1 MPFLFLGNG
10 GVTSVKVMLRLKQ
23 DSRVCAINVIKIS
36 HLIIYMPFITLFFYW
51 HALKTC
57 WHFSHYYETPFMKHH
72 SSRSTILLPVFVPA
86 AVIMLLLVI
95 GTAVNPAAAGAL
107 FSTVLAFITE
117 TFGWFYMLAVAI
129 FLVFIVALA
138 FSSYG
143 SIKLGPDHAEAEY
156 KFLEWFAML
165 FSAGYGIALLFYGV
179 AEPVT
184 HFASP
189 PLSQPQTIAAAKE
202 AMQIAYFHWG
212 FHIWAIYG
220 VVGLSLA
227 YFSFRHGLPLSV
239 RSTLYPIIG
248 DKIHGPIGH
257 TVDVFAIVGTMFGI
271 ATSLGLSVAQINA
284 GLNYLL
290 PEMIPVSTTVQV
302 IVIALV
308 TAAALVSVLAGMD
321 KGVKRLSILNMVLA
335 TALML
340 FVFVVGPTIF
350 ILNAFMENT
359 GSYLGNI
366 VERTFSLQ
374 AYQSSDWIGSWTLF
388 IFAWTIAW
396 APFVGLF
403 IAKIS
408 RGRTIREFVLGVML
422 VPTIF
427 TFFWFSVFGDTA
439 LHMIM
444 VEGYEALITEVQNDQ
459 AIALFKLLERL
470 PFTQIVSSLTVLL
483 IITFF
488 VTSSDSGSLVID
500 SLAAGGRSDTPW
512 WQRTFWVVTEGAVA
526 AALLIAGG
534 LTALQTAAIVSALP
548 FAIII
553 LASIFGMWRALR
565 IEGHRNESLANDN
578 HLPPHLLKLDAWRD
592 RIDYMTQQPTRE
604 KVLGY
609 IKGTVLSSMQEV
621 AEKFSET
628 GWLPEVNYD
637 ELNERVV
644 LELRSGGD
652 NVEFWYEVRLSEN
665 ELPDYY
671 TEDMTKKLPQEHHYR
686 AEVYLRRGGQTYD
699 LYGYQSASVINDI
712 IDQFEK
718 YLHFVNVSPDILPW
732 RMQAHDDDITLE
744 QGSVFDK

>member
-1 MPFLFLGNG
+1 MSKLP
-10 GVTSVKVMLRLKQ
+10 
-23 DSRVCAINVIKIS
+23 
-36 HLIIYMPFITLFFYW
+36 
-51 HALKTC
+51 
-57 WHFSHYYETPFMKHH
+57 
-72 SSRSTILLPVFVPA
+72 RSTILLPVFVPA
-86 AVIMLLLVI
+86 AIIMLLLVI
-95 GTAVNPAAAGAL
+95 GTAINPEAAGAL
-107 FSTVLAFITE
+107 FSDVLSFTTE
-117 TFGWFYMLAVAI
+117 TFGWFYMLAVAL
-129 FLVFIVALA
+129 FLMFIIVLA

-156 KFLEWFAML
+156 GFLEWFAML

-179 AEPVT
+179 AEPVM
-184 HFASP
+184 HFSSP
-189 PLSQPQTIAAAKE
+189 PMSDPQTIAAAKE

-227 YFSFRHGLPLSV
+227 YFAFRHGLPLSI

-248 DKIHGPIGH
+248 DRIHGPIGH
-257 TVDVFAIVGTMFGI
+257 TVDVFAILGTMFGI
-271 ATSLGLSVAQINA
+271 ATSLGLSVSQINA

-290 PEMIPVSTTVQV
+290 PDIIPVNTTVQV
-302 IVIALV
+302 IAIALV

-321 KGVKRLSILNMVLA
+321 KGVKRLSILNMLLA

-374 AYQSSDWIGSWTLF
+374 AYENSNWIGSWTLF

-422 VPTIF
+422 VPTFF

-444 VEGYEALITEVQNDQ
+444 VDGYTSLISEVQNNQ
-459 AIALFKLLERL
+459 AIALFKLLENL
-470 PFTQIVSSLTVLL
+470 PFTEFVSSLTILL

-512 WQRTFWVVTEGAVA
+512 WQRSFWVVTEGAVA
-526 AALLIAGG
+526 AVLLLAGG
-534 LTALQTAAIVSALP
+534 LEALQTAAIVSALP

-553 LASIFGMWRALR
+553 LISMFGMWRALR
-565 IEGHRNESLANDN
+565 IEGHRNQSLGNDN
-578 HLPPHLLKLDAWRD
+578 RLPPHLLKPSAWRE
-592 RIDYMTQQPTRE
+592 RIDYMTDKPTRE
-604 KVLGY
+604 KVLSY
-609 IKGTVLSSMQEV
+609 IKEVVMPSMMEVSS
-621 AEKFSET
+621 KFAET
-628 GWLPEVNYD
+628 GWTTEVNYD
-637 ELNERVV
+637 AVNNRAV
-644 LELRSGGD
+644 LELQRGD
-652 NVEFWYEVRLSEN
+652 DVEFWYEVRLSEHDA
-665 ELPDYY
+665 PDYY
-671 TEDMTKKLPQEHHYR
+671 TEDSADTLPQEHHHR

-699 LYGYQSASVINDI
+699 LYGYKSESVINDI

-718 YLHFVNVSPDILPW
+718 YLHFLNVSPDSLPW
-732 RMQAHDDDITLE
+732 RMQEHDDDITLE
-744 QGSVFDK
+744 QGSVLDK

>member
-1 MPFLFLGNG
+1 MSNG
-10 GVTSVKVMLRLKQ
+10 
-23 DSRVCAINVIKIS
+23 
-36 HLIIYMPFITLFFYW
+36 
-51 HALKTC
+51 
-57 WHFSHYYETPFMKHH
+57 
-72 SSRSTILLPVFVPA
+72 SRSTILLPVFIPA

-95 GTAVNPAAAGAL
+95 GTAIDPEAAGAL
-107 FSTVLAFITE
+107 FSDVLSFTTE
-117 TFGWFYMLAVAI
+117 TFGWFYMLAVAL
-129 FLVFIVALA
+129 FLMFIIVLA

-156 KFLEWFAML
+156 GFLEWFAML

-179 AEPVT
+179 AEPVM
-184 HFASP
+184 HFSSP
-189 PLSQPQTIAAAKE
+189 PMSDPQTIAAAKE

-227 YFSFRHGLPLSV
+227 YFAFRHGLPLSI

-248 DKIHGPIGH
+248 DRIHGPIGH
-257 TVDVFAIVGTMFGI
+257 TVDVFAILGTMFGI
-271 ATSLGLSVAQINA
+271 ATSLGLSVSQINA

-290 PEMIPVSTTVQV
+290 PDIIPVNTTVQV
-302 IVIALV
+302 IAIALV

-321 KGVKRLSILNMVLA
+321 KGVKRLSILNMLLA

-374 AYQSSDWIGSWTLF
+374 AYENSDWIGSWTLF

-422 VPTIF
+422 VPTFF

-444 VEGYEALITEVQNDQ
+444 VDGYTSLISEVQNNQ
-459 AIALFKLLERL
+459 AIALFKLLENL
-470 PFTQIVSSLTVLL
+470 PFTEFVSSLTILL

-512 WQRTFWVVTEGAVA
+512 WQRSFWVVTEGAVA
-526 AALLIAGG
+526 AVLLIAGG

-553 LASIFGMWRALR
+553 LISMFGMWRALR
-565 IEGHRNESLANDN
+565 IEGHRNQSLGNDSR
-578 HLPPHLLKLDAWRD
+578 LPPHLLKPSAWRE
-592 RIDYMTQQPTRE
+592 RIDYMTDKPTRE
-604 KVLGY
+604 KVLNY
-609 IKGTVLSSMQEV
+609 IKEVVMPSMMEVSS
-621 AEKFSET
+621 KFAET
-628 GWLPEVNYD
+628 GWTTEVNYD
-637 ELNERVV
+637 AVNNRAV
-644 LELRSGGD
+644 LELQRGD
-652 NVEFWYEVRLSEN
+652 DVEFWYEVRLSEHDA
-665 ELPDYY
+665 PDYY
-671 TEDMTKKLPQEHHYR
+671 TEDSADTLPQEHHHR

-699 LYGYQSASVINDI
+699 LYGYKSESVINDI

-718 YLHFVNVSPDILPW
+718 YLHFLNVSPDSLPW
-732 RMQAHDDDITLE
+732 RMQEHDDDITLE
-744 QGSVFDK
+744 QGSVLDK

>member
-1 MPFLFLGNG
+1 
-10 GVTSVKVMLRLKQ
+10 
-23 DSRVCAINVIKIS
+23 
-36 HLIIYMPFITLFFYW
+36 
-51 HALKTC
+51 
-57 WHFSHYYETPFMKHH
+57 MKSQ
-72 SSRSTILLPVFVPA
+72 SSRSTILLPVFLPA
-86 AVIMLLLVI
+86 AAVMLLLVI
-95 GTAVNPAAAGAL
+95 GTAVNPVAAGEL
-107 FSTVLAFITE
+107 FSQVLAFTTD

-129 FLVFIVALA
+129 FLMSIIALA
-138 FSSYG
+138 FSPYG

-179 AEPVT
+179 AEPVL

-189 PLSQPQTIAAAKE
+189 PLSTPQTIAAAKE

-239 RSTLYPIIG
+239 RSTLYPLIG

-290 PEMIPVSTTVQV
+290 PEMVPVSTTVQV
-302 IVIALV
+302 IIIVLV

-340 FVFVVGPTIF
+340 FVFIVGPSIF

-422 VPTIF
+422 VPTLF

-444 VEGYEALITEVQNDQ
+444 VDGYTSLISEVQNNQ
-459 AIALFKLLERL
+459 AIALFKLLEQL

-500 SLAAGGRSDTPW
+500 ALAAGGRSDTPW
-512 WQRTFWVVTEGAVA
+512 WQRTFWVVTEGTVA

-534 LTALQTAAIVSALP
+534 LEALQTAAIVSALP

-553 LASIFGMWRALR
+553 LISTFGMWRALR
-565 IEGHRNESLANDN
+565 IEGHRNQSLVNNN
-578 HLPPHLLKLDAWRD
+578 HLPPHLLKLEAWRD
-592 RIDYMTQQPTRE
+592 RIDYMTYQPTRE
-604 KVLGY
+604 KVLSY
-609 IKGTVLSSMQEV
+609 IQGTVLTSMTEV
-621 AEKFSET
+621 AEKFAET
-628 GWLPEVNYD
+628 GWLPDVNYD
-637 ELNERVV
+637 EVNNRAVF
-644 LELRSGGD
+644 ELRRGD
-652 NVEFWYEVRLSEN
+652 SVEFWYEVRLSEY
-665 ELPDYY
+665 EVPDYY
-671 TEDMTKKLPQEHHYR
+671 TEDMNKGLPEEHHHR

-699 LYGYQSASVINDI
+699 LYGYQSESVINDI

-718 YLHFVNVSPDILPW
+718 YLHFVDISPNILPW
-732 RMQAHDDDITLE
+732 RMQEHDDDITLE

>member
-1 MPFLFLGNG
+1 MSKLP
-10 GVTSVKVMLRLKQ
+10 
-23 DSRVCAINVIKIS
+23 
-36 HLIIYMPFITLFFYW
+36 
-51 HALKTC
+51 
-57 WHFSHYYETPFMKHH
+57 
-72 SSRSTILLPVFVPA
+72 RSTILLPVFVPA
-86 AVIMLLLVI
+86 AIIMLLLVI
-95 GTAVNPAAAGAL
+95 GTAINPEAAGAL
-107 FSTVLAFITE
+107 FSDVLSFTTE
-117 TFGWFYMLAVAI
+117 TFGWFYMLAVAL
-129 FLVFIVALA
+129 FLMFIIVLA

-156 KFLEWFAML
+156 GFLEWFAML

-179 AEPVT
+179 AEPVM
-184 HFASP
+184 HFSSP
-189 PLSQPQTIAAAKE
+189 PMSDPQTIAAAKE

-227 YFSFRHGLPLSV
+227 YFAFRHGLPLSI

-248 DKIHGPIGH
+248 DRIHGPIGH
-257 TVDVFAIVGTMFGI
+257 TVDVFAILGTMFGI
-271 ATSLGLSVAQINA
+271 ATSLGLSVSQINA

-290 PEMIPVSTTVQV
+290 PDIIPVNTTIQV
-302 IVIALV
+302 VAIALV
-308 TAAALVSVLAGMD
+308 TSAALVSVLAGMD

-335 TALML
+335 TALMV

-374 AYQSSDWIGSWTLF
+374 AYENSNWIGSWTLF

-422 VPTIF
+422 VPTFF

-444 VEGYEALITEVQNDQ
+444 VDGYTSLISEVQNNQ
-459 AIALFKLLERL
+459 AIALFKLLENL
-470 PFTQIVSSLTVLL
+470 PFTEFVSSLTILL

-512 WQRTFWVVTEGAVA
+512 WQRSFWVVTEGAVA
-526 AALLIAGG
+526 AVLLLAGG
-534 LTALQTAAIVSALP
+534 LEALQTAAIVSALP

-553 LASIFGMWRALR
+553 LISMFGMWRALR
-565 IEGHRNESLANDN
+565 IEGHRNQSLGNDN
-578 HLPPHLLKLDAWRD
+578 RLPPHLLKPSAWRE
-592 RIDYMTQQPTRE
+592 RIDYMTDKPTRE
-604 KVLGY
+604 KVLSY
-609 IKGTVLSSMQEV
+609 IKEVVMPSMMEVSS
-621 AEKFSET
+621 KFAET
-628 GWLPEVNYD
+628 GWTTEVNYD
-637 ELNERVV
+637 AVNNRAV
-644 LELRSGGD
+644 LELQRGD
-652 NVEFWYEVRLSEN
+652 DVEFWYEVRLSEHDA
-665 ELPDYY
+665 PDYY
-671 TEDMTKKLPQEHHYR
+671 TEDSADTLPQEHHHR

-699 LYGYQSASVINDI
+699 LYGYKSESVINDI

-718 YLHFVNVSPDILPW
+718 YLHFLNVSPDSLPW
-732 RMQAHDDDITLE
+732 RMQEHDDDITLE
-744 QGSVFDK
+744 QGSVLDK

>member
-1 MPFLFLGNG
+1 MSKLP
-10 GVTSVKVMLRLKQ
+10 
-23 DSRVCAINVIKIS
+23 
-36 HLIIYMPFITLFFYW
+36 
-51 HALKTC
+51 
-57 WHFSHYYETPFMKHH
+57 
-72 SSRSTILLPVFVPA
+72 RSTILLPVFVPA
-86 AVIMLLLVI
+86 ATIMLLLVI
-95 GTAVNPAAAGAL
+95 GTAINPEAAGEL
-107 FSTVLAFITE
+107 FSKVLAFTTD

-129 FLVFIVALA
+129 FLMFIIALA
-138 FSSYG
+138 FSPYG

-179 AEPVT
+179 AEPVL

-189 PLSQPQTIAAAKE
+189 PLSTPQTIAAAKE

-239 RSTLYPIIG
+239 RSTLYPLIG

-290 PEMIPVSTTVQV
+290 PNTVPVNTTVQV
-302 IVIALV
+302 IAIVLITGLALI
-308 TAAALVSVLAGMD
+308 SVLAGMD
-321 KGVKRLSILNMVLA
+321 KGVKRLSILNMILA

-340 FVFVVGPTIF
+340 FVFAVGPTIF

-388 IFAWTIAW
+388 IFAWTISW
-396 APFVGLF
+396 SPFVGIF

-408 RGRTIREFVLGVML
+408 RGRTIREFIVGVML

-427 TFFWFSVFGDTA
+427 TFFWFAVFGDTA
-439 LHMIM
+439 LNMIM
-444 VEGYEALITEVQNDQ
+444 IQGYESLITEVQNNQ
-459 AIALFKLLERL
+459 AIALFKLLENL
-470 PFTQIVSSLTVLL
+470 PFTQVVSVLAVVL

-488 VTSSDSGSLVID
+488 ITSSDSGSLVID

-526 AALLIAGG
+526 AVLLIAGG
-534 LTALQTAAIVSALP
+534 LSALQTAAIVSALP
-548 FAIII
+548 FAVII
-553 LASIFGMWRALR
+553 LISTFGMWRALR

-592 RIDYMTQQPTRE
+592 RIDYMTNQPTRD

-621 AEKFSET
+621 AEKFAET
-628 GWLPEVNYD
+628 GWLPEVNFD
-637 ELNERVV
+637 EVNNRVV
-644 LELRSGGD
+644 FELRGGD
-652 NVEFWYEVRLSEN
+652 NVEFWYEVRLSEH
-665 ELPDYY
+665 EVPDYY
-671 TEDMTKKLPQEHHYR
+671 TEDMANELPQEHHHR

-699 LYGYQSASVINDI
+699 LYGYQSESVINDI

-718 YLHFVNVSPDILPW
+718 YLHFVNVSPNILPW
-732 RMQAHDDDITLE
+732 RMQQHDDDITLE

>member
-1 MPFLFLGNG
+1 
-10 GVTSVKVMLRLKQ
+10 MLVNKNL
-23 DSRVCAINVIKIS
+23 
-36 HLIIYMPFITLFFYW
+36 L
-51 HALKTC
+51 
-57 WHFSHYYETPFMKHH
+57 MKNK

-95 GTAVNPAAAGAL
+95 GTAVNPESAGEL
-107 FSTVLAFITE
+107 FSTVLNFTTE

-129 FLVFIVALA
+129 FLMFIIVLA

-143 SIKLGPDHAEAEY
+143 SIKLGPDHAVAEY
-156 KFLEWFAML
+156 NFLEWFAML

-179 AEPVT
+179 AEPVI

-189 PLSQPQTIAAAKE
+189 PLSTPQTIEAAKE

-227 YFSFRHGLPLSV
+227 YFSFRHGLPLSM
-239 RSTLYPIIG
+239 RSTLYPLIG
-248 DKIHGPIGH
+248 DKIYGPIGH

-271 ATSLGLSVAQINA
+271 ATSLGISVSQINA

-290 PEMIPVSTTVQV
+290 PNTVPVSMTVQV
-302 IVIALV
+302 IIIALV
-308 TAAALVSVLAGMD
+308 TLAALVSVLAGMD

-335 TALML
+335 TGLML
-340 FVFVVGPTIF
+340 FVFIVGPTIF

-422 VPTIF
+422 VPTFF
-427 TFFWFSVFGDTA
+427 TFFWFAVFGDTA

-444 VEGYEALITEVQNDQ
+444 VDGYEGLITEVQNNQ
-459 AIALFKLLERL
+459 AIALFKLLENL

-526 AALLIAGG
+526 AALLVAGG

-548 FAIII
+548 FAVII
-553 LASIFGMWRALR
+553 LISIFGMWRALR
-565 IEGHRNESLANDN
+565 IEGHRNQSLANDN

-592 RIDYMTQQPTRE
+592 RIDYMTNQPTRD
-604 KVLGY
+604 KVLSY
-609 IKGTVLSSMQEV
+609 IKGTVLSSMNEV
-621 AEKFSET
+621 AAKFAET
-628 GWLPEVNYD
+628 GWLPDVNYD
-637 ELNERVV
+637 EVNNRAV
-644 LELRSGGD
+644 LELRRGD
-652 NVEFWYEVRLSEN
+652 NVEFWYEVRLSEH
-665 ELPDYY
+665 EVPDYY
-671 TEDMTKKLPQEHHYR
+671 TNDKASELPQEHHYR

-699 LYGYQSASVINDI
+699 LYGYESVSIINDI

-732 RMQAHDDDITLE
+732 RMQEHDEDITLE

>member
-1 MPFLFLGNG
+1 ME
-10 GVTSVKVMLRLKQ
+10 KRL
-23 DSRVCAINVIKIS
+23 
-36 HLIIYMPFITLFFYW
+36 
-51 HALKTC
+51 
-57 WHFSHYYETPFMKHH
+57 
-72 SSRSTILLPVFVPA
+72 SRSTILMPVFIPA
-86 AVIMLLLVI
+86 AIIMILLVI
-95 GTAVNPAAAGAL
+95 GTSINPEAAGAL
-107 FSTVLAFITE
+107 FSEVLGFITE

-129 FLVFIVALA
+129 FLLFIIVLA

-143 SIKLGPDHAEAEY
+143 NIKLGPDHGEAEY

-179 AEPVT
+179 AEPVL

-189 PLSQPQTIAAAKE
+189 PLSEPQTIAAAKE

-227 YFSFRHGLPLSV
+227 YFSFRHGLPLSM
-239 RSTLYPIIG
+239 RSTLYPLIG
-248 DKIHGPIGH
+248 EKIYGPIGH
-257 TVDVFAIVGTMFGI
+257 TVDVFAILGTMFGI

-284 GLNYLL
+284 GLNYLMPDL
-290 PEMIPVSTTVQV
+290 IPVNTTVQV
-302 IVIALV
+302 ITIALV

-321 KGVKRLSILNMVLA
+321 KGVKRLSILNMLLA

-340 FVFVVGPTIF
+340 FVFIVGPTIF

-422 VPTIF
+422 VPTFF
-427 TFFWFSVFGDTA
+427 TFFWFAVFGDTA

-444 VEGYEALITEVQNDQ
+444 MEGYNSLITDVQNNQ
-459 AIALFKLLERL
+459 AIALFKLLENL
-470 PFTQIVSSLTVLL
+470 PFTQLVSSITVLL

-512 WQRTFWVVTEGAVA
+512 WQRSFWVITEGAVA
-526 AALLIAGG
+526 SVLLIAGG

-548 FAIII
+548 FAVII
-553 LASIFGMWRALR
+553 LISIFGMWRALR
-565 IEGHRNESLANDN
+565 IEGHRNQSLANDN
-578 HLPPHLLKLDAWRD
+578 HLPPHLLKLESWRD
-592 RIDYMTQQPTRE
+592 RIDYMTHQPSRDE
-604 KVLGY
+604 VLDY
-609 IKGTVLSSMQEV
+609 IQGTIMSSMTQV
-621 AEKFSET
+621 AEKFAET
-628 GWLPEVNYD
+628 GWTPKVSYD
-637 ELNERVV
+637 DTNNRAI
-644 LELRSGGD
+644 LELTRGD
-652 NVEFWYEVRLSEN
+652 DVEFWYEVRLSEYDA
-665 ELPDYY
+665 PDYY
-671 TEDMTKKLPQEHHYR
+671 TEGSSRDVIPDHYHR

-699 LYGYQSASVINDI
+699 LYGYQAESVINDI

-718 YLHFVNVSPDILPW
+718 YLHFLNVSPDSLPW
-732 RMQAHDDDITLE
+732 RMQEHDDDLTLE